1 MDNTP
6 KQPYQGD
13 QLARLK
19 EKDKKKEKKF
29 GDESDHAKKTKFKL
43 KKSTDHEQVSLL
55 DRFASIR
62 AGAKKDKE
70 KGDRPVVVQ
79 RGGGPSSRDSQL
91 ASGAQLP
98 FGGDDLTEDQ
108 IHTFFEKM
116 LEDMNLS
123 EAHKAPLR
131 HKDEKTKRDMVLQYM
146 ASSSKTGGAHKRDT
160 ALSGKDYITEL
171 TGLRKM
177 EHDSDQ
183 ERLLS
188 CLESL
193 RVSLTSNPVSWVEL
207 FGDEGL
213 KILLDILQDLQ
224 EKQSPN
230 HFDWKIQLEIVRCL
244 RAFMNN
250 KVGLRAMLAT
260 HNGVLLLARAVEPRH
275 PSMMV
280 EAVRLLSALSILDED
295 HFDGAKPSSR
305 VLDALAECA
314 EICEQERF
322 QPIVEGLDVK
332 QSLPLKIACLILI
345 NALVETPEDLEFRIH
360 LRNEFMRNG
369 LGKALTHLR
378 EIQNEQLEVQL
389 RVFDEGREGDFQ
401 DFAQRLQDIRGELD
415 DINDVYAFLSNTVKD
430 TQAEQPFLSIMQH
443 LLLIRNDF
451 LVRPQYFRLIEE
463 CISQVVLHRGGVDP
477 DFRSTSRFHLDVDNL
492 IENMVNQ
499 QKVEQYE
506 LRASELE
513 KKLEAEMTVR
523 QEAMAELKRR
533 EGEAET
539 RRYEAEA
546 RATQLE
552 EEKTRI
558 AQELQL
564 QVQEKLRL
572 QEEFARARD
581 EIKPAAPDSTG
592 GAPAPPPAPPLPGM
606 VVIPPAPPLPGM
618 GGIPPPPPLPG
629 MGGIP
634 PAPPLP
640 GMGGIPPAP
649 PLPGMGGIPPPP
661 PLPGMGGIPPPPPLP
676 GMGGIPPPP
685 PLPGMGGIPP
695 PPPLPGM
702 GGIPP
707 PPPLPGMGGI
717 PPPPPLPGMGG
728 IPPPPPLP
736 GMGGPPPPPPLPGM
750 GPPPPPPPPGMGGPP
765 PPPGLF
771 TLAAQ
776 RPGLP
781 FGLQPKKE
789 YKPEISTKR
798 ANWAKIRPEEFK
810 ENSFWTKAKEER
822 FENPDVLSKLA
833 QTFAAQAAKAKQAEV
848 LDLPDKPSSKKK
860 IKELKVLDQKSGQN
874 LSIFLGTLKMP
885 YTEIKKIILEV
896 NEEKITESMI
906 QNLIKQLPEADQ
918 LEALAGFKDEY
929 DDLAEAEQFSVVIG
943 SVTRL
948 RSRLTA
954 IQFMLQFEEQVSSVK
969 PDVVAVTAACEEV
982 QQSDAFSRLLEIV
995 LLFGNYMNAGSRN
1008 AQTFG
1013 FNISYLCKL
1022 RDTKSADQKQT
1033 LLHFLAEV
1041 CEAEYPEVLKFTE
1054 DLSHVEKAS
1063 RVSAENLQK
1072 NLKQM
1077 ENQIEQLEKD
1087 IQSFPS
1093 TEDVNDK
1100 FVEKMTGFVEKAREQ
1115 YGRLALMFDNMQK
1128 LFDGLGEYFVFNTK
1142 KVSVEEFFGDL
1153 TNFRSMFMQAVKDN
1167 VRRREAEEKIQ
1178 KAQLAKEKAEK
1189 ERLEKQTKKRL
1200 LEDGDETG
1208 VMDSL
1213 MEALQSGAAFKR
1225 KRAPRQPAE
1234 ARRPAGEE
1242 RSRSRGRAD
1251 VPSRT
1256 RMSRDLEMALLDGD
1270 RRAPTATATTTV
1282 REKTKAVEGGDTPP
1296 DVEKD
1301 SKTTDVEMEE
1311 EELSVTVTEE

>member
-13 QLARLK
+13 QMARLK

-29 GDESDHAKKTKFKL
+29 GDESDHAKKTKF
-43 KKSTDHEQVSLL
+43 L

-592 GAPAPPPAPPLPGM
+592 GAPAPPPA
-606 VVIPPAPPLPGM
+606 
-618 GGIPPPPPLPG
+618 
-629 MGGIP
+629 
-634 PAPPLP
+634 
-640 GMGGIPPAP
+640 
-649 PLPGMGGIPPPP
+649 
-661 PLPGMGGIPPPPPLP
+661 
-676 GMGGIPPPP
+676 
-685 PLPGMGGIPP
+685 
-695 PPPLPGM
+695 
-702 GGIPP
+702 
-707 PPPLPGMGGI
+707 
-717 PPPPPLPGMGG
+717 PPLPGMGG

-1270 RRAPTATATTTV
+1270 RRAPAATATTTV

-1311 EELSVTVTEE
+1311 EELAVTVTEE

>member
-29 GDESDHAKKTKFKL
+29 GDESDHAKKTKF
-43 KKSTDHEQVSLL
+43 L

-401 DFAQRLQDIRGELD
+401 EFAQRLQDIHLFSLTFVCT

-477 DFRSTSRFHLDVDNL
+477 DFRSTSRFHVDVDNL

-533 EGEAET
+533 E
-539 RRYEAEA
+539 
-546 RATQLE
+546 ATMILCSFSL
-552 EEKTRI
+552 K
-558 AQELQL
+558 
-564 QVQEKLRL
+564 
-572 QEEFARARD
+572 
-581 EIKPAAPDSTG
+581 IKPAAPDSTG

-618 GGIPPPPPLPG
+618 GGIPP
-629 MGGIP
+629 
-634 PAPPLP
+634 APPLP
-640 GMGGIPPAP
+640 GMGGIPPPP

-750 GPPPPPPPPGMGGPP
+750 GPPPPPPGMGGPP

-776 RPGLP
+776 RPSLP

-1100 FVEKMTGFVEKAREQ
+1100 FVEKMTISFMRHGFVEKAREQ

-1270 RRAPTATATTTV
+1270 RRAPAATATTV
-1282 REKTKAVEGGDTPP
+1282 REKTKAVEGDTPP

-1311 EELSVTVTEE
+1311 EELAVTVTEE